1 MSNFITDAIGS
12 FAGSIEYA
20 FGGGAALQ
28 SQSDSLDAQLNALN
42 QADYSPGGSIYN
54 SIAAV
59 NGTAAAD
66 AALKQVQDNAASSA
80 ANGTV
85 KDQLQTAGK
94 EGAAQGLNS
103 LAAGIQNFTSGLL
116 STLTKL
122 VPWQAWLALAI
133 GAFLYFGGLKWLKKS
148 LA

>member
-66 AALKQVQDNAASSA
+66 AALKQVQE
-80 ANGTV
+80 TRPV
-85 KDQLQTAGK
+85 QPRTA
-94 EGAAQGLNS
+94 
-103 LAAGIQNFTSGLL
+103 
-116 STLTKL
+116 
-122 VPWQAWLALAI
+122 P
-133 GAFLYFGGLKWLKKS
+133 
-148 LA
+148 

>member
-94 EGAAQGLNS
+94 EGAAQGSQQPGCRHSKLYKRS
-103 LAAGIQNFTSGLL
+103 LQHAH
-116 STLTKL
+116 
-122 VPWQAWLALAI
+122 QARALAGVA
-133 GAFLYFGGLKWLKKS
+133 GAGDRCVPLFRRVEMAEKI